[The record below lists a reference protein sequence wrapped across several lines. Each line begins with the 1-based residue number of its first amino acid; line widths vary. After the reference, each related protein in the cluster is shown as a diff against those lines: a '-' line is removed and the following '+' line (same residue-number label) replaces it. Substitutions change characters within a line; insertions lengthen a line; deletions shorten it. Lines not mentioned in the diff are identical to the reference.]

1 MHGIAVKSYEPDKSN
16 FNILVQNS
24 VTPQNCFNQAVVAD
38 SDTREVSLYLAKSA
52 WNHTT
57 LRKVRGRAAVIV
69 PAISFKEAIEGC
81 DCVKMDIEGAELPI
95 LDSCDFT
102 GLKKMIVAY
111 HVNYAPDPNE
121 LLRRIARLKTF
132 FSKVEHKRLPK
143 RKAMINKRVFPN
155 EVMLYCS
162 N

>member
-1 MHGIAVKSYEPDKSN
+1 MHGIETKSYEPEKSN

-24 VTPQNCFNQAVVAD
+24 VTPQNCFNQAVVTD

-57 LRKVRGRAAVIV
+57 LRKVRGRARVIV
-69 PAISFKEAIEGC
+69 QAISFKEAIMGSN
-81 DCVKMDIEGAELPI
+81 CVKIDIEGGELPI

-102 GLKKMIVAY
+102 GLKKMVVAY
-111 HVNYAPDPNE
+111 HVNYAPDPDE
-121 LLRRIARLKTF
+121 LLRRIERLKTF

-143 RKAMINKRVFPN
+143 REAMANKRVFPN